1 MSTGP
6 AHDTD
11 EDYGDDETLGVRV
24 MRGIITGMAL
34 SIPAAILLIGAF
46 LLAVTD
52 RDIIDSLA
60 AALLPGVLTGF
71 FAGGFIGVV
80 RAMH

>member
-1 MSTGP
+1 MSLEP

-11 EDYGDDETLGVRV
+11 EDYGDDETLGTRV
-24 MRGIITGMAL
+24 MRGIIRGMAV
-34 SIPAAILLIGAF
+34 SIPVAILLIGAF
-46 LLAVTD
+46 LFVVTE